1 MAQAEMVR
9 REPNLKRYTPEEK
22 MDMILSAVALLE
34 EGKKAEADAL
44 IGEVPLDW
52 KACKIL
58 KKTMGIDGMIAH
70 NINLSEAVDHFGM
83 EWLER

>member
-1 MAQAEMVR
+1 MGTGAAR
-9 REPNLKRYTPEEK
+9 KEPNLQRYTAEEK
-22 MDMILSAVALLE
+22 MDMILRAVALLE

-70 NINLSEAVDHFGM
+70 NINLSEAVDHYGM
-83 EWLER
+83 AWLER

>member
-1 MAQAEMVR
+1 METGAAR
-9 REPNLKRYTPEEK
+9 KEPNLKRYTDEEK

-44 IGEVPLDW
+44 IGQVPLDW

-58 KKTMGIDGMIAH
+58 KKTMGINGMIAH